1 MIKNVILVVLNVLW
15 VSLSRCCLEIFR
27 NMVVVSY
34 EVCIFVNC
42 RRVKGTHSVTWC
54 PCAKCVFEVLP

>member
-27 NMVVVSY
+27 NNY
-34 EVCIFVNC
+34 GGGII
-42 RRVKGTHSVTWC
+42 
-54 PCAKCVFEVLP
+54 